1 MQLYLFTHE
10 FRFIEIGK
18 RYVRVGMI
26 LKRSCVGQLEEEEE
40 RCDRFDRSNRS
51 VDAGQIFASMV

>member
-1 MQLYLFTHE
+1 MAAGDIISMLFSINKMETHE

-26 LKRSCVGQLEEEEE
+26 LKRSRMRMTIG
-40 RCDRFDRSNRS
+40 RGR
-51 VDAGQIFASMV
+51 GKM